1 VGITQSLVGREVEQ
15 VWVWYSLRLVFDLDG
30 TYVDVTNFR
39 YVDPEGVE
47 HDVRVEHEPE
57 KAGPVLG
64 LLHRQVTSAE
74 ARHWELRLRF
84 DNGASL
90 ICPADPRYEAWTVA
104 VVGAQ
109 TLNCPQLG

>member
-39 YVDPEGVE
+39 YVDPEGE

-74 ARHWELRLRF
+74 ARDWELRLRF

-90 ICPADPRYEAWTVA
+90 ICPADPRYEARTVA

-109 TLNCPQLG
+109 TLNCPPLG